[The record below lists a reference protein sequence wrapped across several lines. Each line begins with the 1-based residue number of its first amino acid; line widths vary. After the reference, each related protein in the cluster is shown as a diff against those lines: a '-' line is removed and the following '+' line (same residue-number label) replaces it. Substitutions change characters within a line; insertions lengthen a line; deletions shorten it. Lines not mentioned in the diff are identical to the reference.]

1 MDKSNIKS
9 LADNIESLMDKVKEM
24 RKETKSAELR
34 SVLKYVYN
42 HLDLAD
48 TELYVYLDVYLDG
61 DENE

>member
-42 HLDLAD
+42 RLDLAD
-48 TELYVYLDVYLDG
+48 TELYVYLDG
-61 DENE
+61 DESE